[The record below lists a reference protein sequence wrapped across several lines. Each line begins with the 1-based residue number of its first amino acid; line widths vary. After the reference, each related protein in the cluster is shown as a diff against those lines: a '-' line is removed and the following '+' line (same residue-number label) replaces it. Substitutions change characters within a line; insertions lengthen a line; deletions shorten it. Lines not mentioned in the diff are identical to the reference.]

1 VKFELVRFAA
11 KMIQLFPRPAVL
23 DHAALDDI
31 TFDHAALDLVALDQE
46 TCVRAQ
52 LQPRRKGFQSS
63 WALAPAKLS
72 LFVCC
77 TAFLFLITGCAVGP
91 NYHRP
96 DVATAPAWKEQ
107 PPWRAAD
114 PKDSIPK
121 GNWWTTFGD
130 SELDQYETQALK
142 SNQTI
147 EVARYQL
154 QQARASARI
163 TQSGL
168 FPQLT
173 AGISAQRAQTSV
185 GKPTASG
192 IPLASPTVSNDFIIP
207 FNLTWEADLFGGVR
221 RSVESANATYQASAA
236 ALENVRL
243 VITSELAV
251 DYFSL
256 RELDAEI
263 AVLNSSVEYQNK
275 SLTLVQNRH
284 TGGIASGLDV
294 AQQETLLN
302 STRTQATL
310 LRQQR
315 AQFEHAIAALVGVPA
330 PSFSVPVKPLALPPP
345 AVPICVPSDVL
356 ERRPDIA
363 QSERQMAAQ
372 NAQIGVA
379 KSAYYPGINIV
390 ASGGFENTGL
400 GSIIGASTGFWAL
413 GANVAETV
421 LSGGRRRAQV
431 DFARSGYGA
440 SVANYRQT
448 VLTAFQEVEDSL
460 SGLGV
465 LAEAAETQQQAVTAA
480 QRALQISND
489 RYTGGLVTY
498 LDVINAQQN
507 LLDTQRLATQI
518 LGQRLVTSVSLVKAL
533 GGGWDSSSLQA
544 IRVKATVKQALEP

>member
-1 VKFELVRFAA
+1 VRHLFLRLSSLV
-11 KMIQLFPRPAVL
+11 LL
-23 DHAALDDI
+23 
-31 TFDHAALDLVALDQE
+31 
-46 TCVRAQ
+46 
-52 LQPRRKGFQSS
+52 
-63 WALAPAKLS
+63 
-72 LFVCC
+72 
-77 TAFLFLITGCAVGP
+77 AFLLGGCKVGP

-96 DVATAPAWKEQ
+96 DVVTAPAWKEQ

-121 GNWWTTFGD
+121 GNWWSTFSD
-130 SELDQYETQALK
+130 SELDQYESRALK
-142 SNQTI
+142 ANQTI

-154 QQARASARI
+154 EQARASARI

-173 AGISAQRAQTSV
+173 AGVSGQRAQISA
-185 GKPTASG
+185 GKPTTTG
-192 IPLASPTVSNDFIIP
+192 IPLAAPSTSNDFLIP
-207 FNLTWEADLFGGVR
+207 FNLTWEPDVFGGVR
-221 RSVESANATYQASAA
+221 RSVESANASYQASAA

-263 AVLNSSVEYQNK
+263 AVLNSSVEYQGK

-284 TGGIASGLDV
+284 EGGIASGLDV

-315 AQFEHAIAALVGVPA
+315 AQFEHAIASLVGVPA
-330 PSFSVPVKPLALPPP
+330 STFSVPVKPLALAAPM
-345 AVPICVPSDVL
+345 VPIGMPSDVL

-379 KSAYYPGINIV
+379 KSAYYPGINLS
-390 ASGGFENTGL
+390 AGGGFENTGL
-400 GSIIGASTGFWAL
+400 SSIIAASTGFWAI
-413 GANVAETV
+413 GANVAETL
-421 LSGGRRRAQV
+421 LSGGKRRAQV
-431 DFARSGYGA
+431 DFARSGYGVA
-440 SVANYRQT
+440 VANYRQT

-460 SGLGV
+460 SGLSV
-465 LAEAAETQQQAVTAA
+465 LAEAAETQQQAVNAA
-480 QRALQISND
+480 QRALTIAND

-498 LDVINAQQN
+498 LDVINAEQTF
-507 LLDTQRLATQI
+507 LDSQRLATQI
-518 LGQRLVTSVSLVKAL
+518 LGQRLVTSVNLVKAL
-533 GGGWDSSSLQA
+533 GGGWDASSLQT
-544 IRVKATVKQALEP
+544 IRVKATIKQAVEP

>member
-1 VKFELVRFAA
+1 MRLGLVPFSVNLVRRDV
-11 KMIQLFPRPAVL
+11 KTIEKIS
-23 DHAALDDI
+23 DDA
-31 TFDHAALDLVALDQE
+31 TS
-46 TCVRAQ
+46 VRAR
-52 LQPRRKGFQSS
+52 LQSYRKRFKLS
-63 WALAPAKLS
+63 WALAPVKRSPAFLS
-72 LFVCC
+72 CA
-77 TAFLFLITGCAVGP
+77 AFLFFLAGCAVGP

-107 PPWRAAD
+107 PPWRTAD

-121 GNWWTTFGD
+121 GNWWTTFAD

-147 EVARYQL
+147 EAARYQL

-173 AGISAQRAQTSV
+173 AGISAQRSQTSA
-185 GKPTASG
+185 GKPTTTG
-192 IPLASPTVSNDFIIP
+192 IQLAAPSTSSDFLIP
-207 FNLTWEADLFGGVR
+207 FNLTWEPDVFGGVR
-221 RSVESANATYQASAA
+221 RSVESANASYQASAA

-263 AVLNSSVEYQNK
+263 AVVNSSVEYQNK

-284 TGGIASGLDV
+284 AGGIASGLDV

-330 PSFSVPVKPLALPPP
+330 SSFSVPVKPLALLPP
-345 AVPICVPSDVL
+345 AVPIGVPSDVL

-379 KSAYYPGINIV
+379 KSAYFPGINLF
-390 ASGGFENTGL
+390 AGGGFENTGL
-400 GSIIGASTGFWAL
+400 GSIIGASTGFWAI

-421 LSGGRRRAQV
+421 LSGGKRRAQV
-431 DFARSGYGA
+431 DFAKSGYGA

-465 LAEAAETQQQAVTAA
+465 LAEAAETQQQAVNAA

-498 LDVINAQQN
+498 LDVITAEEN
-507 LLDTQRLATQI
+507 LLEAQRLATQI

-533 GGGWDSSSLQA
+533 GGGWDSASLQA
-544 IRVKATVKQALEP
+544 IRVKATVKQAIEP

>member
-1 VKFELVRFAA
+1 MKQSYFRLGPALLL
-11 KMIQLFPRPAVL
+11 LFF
-23 DHAALDDI
+23 I
-31 TFDHAALDLVALDQE
+31 
-46 TCVRAQ
+46 
-52 LQPRRKGFQSS
+52 GG
-63 WALAPAKLS
+63 
-72 LFVCC
+72 C
-77 TAFLFLITGCAVGP
+77 TVGP

-121 GNWWTTFGD
+121 GNWWTTFAD

-147 EVARYQL
+147 EVARFQL
-154 QQARASARI
+154 EQARASARI
-163 TQSGL
+163 TRSGL
-168 FPQLT
+168 FPQLS
-173 AGISAQRAQTSV
+173 AGIAAQRSQTSA
-185 GKPTASG
+185 GRPTSTG
-192 IPLASPTVSNDFIIP
+192 IRLTSPFLSNDFLIP
-207 FNLTWEADLFGGVR
+207 FNLTWEPDVFGGVR
-221 RSVESANATYQASAA
+221 RSLESANASYQASAA

-251 DYFSL
+251 DYFTL

-263 AVLNSSVEYQNK
+263 AVVNASVEAQTK

-310 LRQQR
+310 LHQQR

-330 PSFSVPVKPLALPPP
+330 PSFSVPVKPLALAPP
-345 AVPICVPSDVL
+345 AVPIGVPSDVL

-379 KSAYYPGINIV
+379 KSAYYPGINLS
-390 ASGGFENTGL
+390 AAGGFENTGL

-421 LSGGRRRAQV
+421 LSGGKRRAQV
-431 DFARSGYGA
+431 DFAKSGYGA

-460 SGLGV
+460 SGLSV
-465 LAEAAETQQQAVTAA
+465 LAEAAETQQQAVNAS
-480 QRALQISND
+480 QRALQIAND

-533 GGGWDSSSLQA
+533 GGGWDSSSLQS

>member
-1 VKFELVRFAA
+1 VKHSFLKMGSAAILVF
-11 KMIQLFPRPAVL
+11 L
-23 DHAALDDI
+23 
-31 TFDHAALDLVALDQE
+31 
-46 TCVRAQ
+46 
-52 LQPRRKGFQSS
+52 
-63 WALAPAKLS
+63 LS
-72 LFVCC
+72 
-77 TAFLFLITGCAVGP
+77 GCKVGP

-107 PPWRAAD
+107 PPWRAAA

-121 GNWWTTFGD
+121 GDWWATFSDG
-130 SELDQYETQALK
+130 ELVQYETQALK
-142 SNQTI
+142 ANQTI
-147 EVARYQL
+147 EIARYQL
-154 QQARASARI
+154 DEARASARI

-168 FPQLT
+168 FPQVTVGGTAVRARTSAGVPTLTGVPLT
-173 AGISAQRAQTSV
+173 APSTTNDVRL
-185 GKPTASG
+185 
-192 IPLASPTVSNDFIIP
+192 PL
-207 FNLTWEADLFGGVR
+207 NLSWEADLFGGIR
-221 RSVESANATYQASAA
+221 RSVESANATYQSSAA

-251 DYFSL
+251 DYFTL

-263 AVLNSSVEYQNK
+263 AVVDSSVEYQGK

-310 LRQQR
+310 LRLQR

-330 PSFSVPVKPLALPPP
+330 STFSVPVKPLALPPP
-345 AVPICVPSDVL
+345 VIPIGVPSDVL
-356 ERRPDIA
+356 ERRPDVA
-363 QSERQMAAQ
+363 QAERQMAAQ

-379 KSAYYPGINIV
+379 KSAYYPGINIL
-390 ASGGFENTGL
+390 AGAGFESSDL
-400 GSIIGASTGFWAL
+400 SKIISASTGFWSL

-431 DFARSGYGA
+431 EFAQSAYGE

-465 LAEAAETQQQAVTAA
+465 LAQAAESQQLAVDAS
-480 QRALQISND
+480 QRALTIAND

-498 LDVINAQQN
+498 LDVITAQQT
-507 LLDTQRLATQI
+507 LLDSQRLATQI
-518 LGQRLVTSVSLVKAL
+518 LGQRLVTSVGLVKAL
-533 GGGWDSSSLQA
+533 GGGFDSSSLQA
-544 IRVKATVKQALEP
+544 IRVKATFKQAVEP